1 MRFRQA
7 WESALYG
14 PSGFYRRERP
24 AAHFRTSVH
33 ASPLFGQ
40 AVARLAE
47 QLGVSQVVDIGAGE
61 GELGPVLRNAGL
73 KVIDVEL
80 DDDLPSR
87 LTGLVIANE
96 WLDNIPCE
104 VAELDE
110 AGVARYLLADQT
122 LGDVVEGND
131 LAWLEKWWPLNEMN
145 EVGGL
150 NELGEM
156 NGVGA
161 RAEIGLSRDEAWAEV
176 VSRLDQGLAIAIDYG
191 HVQRPEGAFRAGRPP
206 YGTLTGFRAGRECEV
221 ALDGSCDITAHVALD
236 SLAAAVGGELTTQ
249 REALQALGVSAGRP
263 SQELARTEP
272 LRYLA
277 ELSSAGEA
285 AELLNPS
292 GLGSFGWVWA
302 GTESAVR
309 RASRALTA

>member
-7 WESALYG
+7 WDAALYG

-40 AVARLAE
+40 AIARLAE
-47 QLGVSQVVDIGAGE
+47 QVGATQVSDIGAGE
-61 GELGPVLRNAGL
+61 GELGRVLRAAGL
-73 KVIDVEL
+73 TVVDVEL
-80 DDDLPSR
+80 DDDLPPH

-96 WLDNIPCE
+96 WLDNLPCE

-110 AGVARYLLADQT
+110 AGVPRYLLADQT

-131 LAWLEKWWPLNEMN
+131 LTWLDKWWPLADP
-145 EVGGL
+145 GD
-150 NELGEM
+150 
-156 NGVGA
+156 
-161 RAEIGLSRDEAWAEV
+161 RAEIGLLRDEAWANV
-176 VSRLDQGLAIAIDYG
+176 VSRLDDGVAIAIDYG
-191 HVQRPEGAFRAGRPP
+191 HVLPERPP
-206 YGTLTGFRAGRECEV
+206 YGTLTGFRAGHECEV
-221 ALDGSCDITAHVALD
+221 TLDGSCDITAHVALD

-249 REALQALGVSAGRP
+249 RDALKALGVSAGRP

-302 GTESAVR
+302 GTESAAR

>member
-1 MRFRQA
+1 MRYRPVRYRQA
-7 WESALYG
+7 WDAALYG
-14 PSGFYRRERP
+14 SDGFYRRERP

-40 AVARLAE
+40 AVARLA
-47 QLGVSQVVDIGAGE
+47 QQVGVSQVVDIGAGE
-61 GELGPVLRNAGL
+61 GELGRVLRAAGL
-73 KVIDVEL
+73 DVLDVEL
-80 DDDLPSR
+80 DDELPAR

-96 WLDNIPCE
+96 WLDNLPCE
-104 VAELDE
+104 VAELDS
-110 AGVARYLLADQT
+110 AGVPRYLLADQT
-122 LGDVVEGND
+122 PGEVVEGND
-131 LAWLEKWWPLNEMN
+131 LDWLEKWWPLAE
-145 EVGGL
+145 EGD
-150 NELGEM
+150 
-156 NGVGA
+156 
-161 RAEIGLSRDEAWAEV
+161 RAEIGLTRDEAWADV
-176 VSRLDQGLAIAIDYG
+176 VSRLDQGVAIAIDYG
-191 HVQRPEGAFRAGRPP
+191 HVRAGRPP
-206 YGTLTGFRAGRECEV
+206 YGTLTGFRAGRECG
-221 ALDGSCDITAHVALD
+221 ATLDGSCDVTAHVALD
-236 SLAAAVGGELTTQ
+236 SLAAAVSGQLTTQ
-249 REALQALGVSAGRP
+249 REALRALGLSAERP

>member
-7 WESALYG
+7 WDAALYG

-33 ASPLFGQ
+33 ASPLFAQ
-40 AVARLAE
+40 AIARLAE
-47 QLGVSQVVDIGAGE
+47 QAGVSQVIDIGAGE
-61 GELGPVLRNAGL
+61 GELGRVLRNAGL
-73 KVIDVEL
+73 TVIDIEL

-96 WLDNIPCE
+96 WLDNVPCE
-104 VAELDE
+104 LAELDD
-110 AGVARYLLADQT
+110 AGVARYLLADQS

-131 LAWLEKWWPLNEMN
+131 LEWLGKWWPLDEA
-145 EVGGL
+145 GD
-150 NELGEM
+150 
-156 NGVGA
+156 
-161 RAEIGLSRDEAWAEV
+161 RAEIGLARDEAWAEV
-176 VSRLDQGLAIAIDYG
+176 VSRLDQGLALAIDYG
-191 HVQRPEGAFRAGRPP
+191 HVRSPDDVEGAFWAGRPP

-236 SLAAAVGGELTTQ
+236 SLAAAVSGRLTTQ
-249 REALQALGVSAGRP
+249 REALQALGLSAERP

-277 ELSSAGEA
+277 DLSSAGEA
-285 AELLNPS
+285 AELLNPV
-292 GLGSFGWVWA
+292 GLGSFGWV
-302 GTESAVR
+302 T
-309 RASRALTA
+309 ASPLQGDCNAS